1 MQAVVELS
9 TGTRICQKV
18 GKKLVRPERL
28 SGTGIWKSLQ
38 NPPKT
43 EQKPSFLELPG
54 EAKIR
59 TFRAPG
65 GRGGPGTRPAP
76 GPGDSGFRSGSGFRG
91 FGQNRQN
98 RGFWG
103 SETAGLSYIW
113 RVFSDT
119 PKNGIWSESVGG
131 PGGLGGL
138 RCPEL
143 ENY

>member
-103 SETAGLSYIW
+103 SLEVQLYADIW
-113 RVFSDT
+113 
-119 PKNGIWSESVGG
+119 GIPRNPQNCQNREIRGGAWG
-131 PGGLGGL
+131 PGGA
-138 RCPEL
+138 
-143 ENY
+143 